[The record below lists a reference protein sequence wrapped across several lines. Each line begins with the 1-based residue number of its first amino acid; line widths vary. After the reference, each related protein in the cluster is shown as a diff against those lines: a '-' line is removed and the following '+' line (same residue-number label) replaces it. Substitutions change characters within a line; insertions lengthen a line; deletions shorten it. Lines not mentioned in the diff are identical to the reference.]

1 MCDTLG
7 CGAACELHGECYK
20 AKCYCDIGWG
30 GTDCSTQLPS
40 ALAAAETPVAP
51 AAAAGGASLKI
62 KASFTANSVAE
73 LTAQEDGI
81 KTAMAAWLGVSASDI
96 AIEWASA
103 RRRLLATYGVRG
115 APLLGAAAAC
125 RTRLVHSSLQ
135 RRRRPAPERF
145 RTIPKFS
152 ASR

>member
-30 GTDCSTQLPS
+30 GDDCSTQLLS
-40 ALAAAETPVAP
+40 TLAAATP
-51 AAAAGGASLKI
+51 AATASAGGASLKI
-62 KASFTANSVAE
+62 KASFTANSLAE

-81 KTAMAAWLGVSASDI
+81 KTAMAAWLGVGAANI
-96 AIEWASA
+96 KIEWASA
-103 RRRLLATYGVRG
+103 RRRLLATYAVRG

-125 RTRLVHSSLQ
+125 CRTHASFIPPSSAAGAQNLNAS
-135 RRRRPAPERF
+135 AP
-145 RTIPKFS
+145 TSHFS